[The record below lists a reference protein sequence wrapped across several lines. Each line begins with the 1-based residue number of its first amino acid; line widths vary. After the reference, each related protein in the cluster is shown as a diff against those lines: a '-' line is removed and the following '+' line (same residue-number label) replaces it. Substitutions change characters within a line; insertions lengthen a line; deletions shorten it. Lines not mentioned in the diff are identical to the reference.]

1 MMRTLSDIVL
11 IECYLDS
18 LELDL
23 DNDFIEL
30 LMTEMKDRNI
40 EIPSLQSE
48 FCIFN
53 MSGDYLQSV

>member
-1 MMRTLSDIVL
+1 MRTLSDIVL

-23 DNDFIEL
+23 DDDFIEL

-40 EIPSLQSE
+40 QIPSLHADA
-48 FCIFN
+48 CVNN
-53 MSGDYLQSV
+53 MSESCLQSV

>member
-1 MMRTLSDIVL
+1 MMRMLSDIVL

-40 EIPSLQSE
+40 EIPSLQSDA
-48 FCIFN
+48 CMIN
-53 MSGDYLQSV
+53 MSESYLQSV

>member
-1 MMRTLSDIVL
+1 MMRMLSDIVL

-40 EIPSLQSE
+40 EIPSLQSDA
-48 FCIFN
+48 CMIS
-53 MSGDYLQSV
+53 MSESYLQSV